1 MEISDK
7 NKIIAAS
14 ITGFIIFLAIVLSPK
29 GKPKDP
35 YIGNMTEEEIDK
47 SIPAI
52 QVYYYIK
59 KYSKE
64 YGIPEKYAF
73 GVAYQETRY
82 QGPLD
87 SSYNHKQT
95 SSSGAVGPMQIIP
108 RYAHKHAGRKV
119 TGRELRNDIKLNVKV
134 SMSML
139 KDWHEI
145 HENWGLAFGAYN
157 TGSPCVNGYARE
169 ILNCNYNWIK
179 NK

>member
-1 MEISDK
+1 METHK
-7 NKIIAAS
+7 NKILAAA
-14 ITGFIIFLAIVLSPK
+14 ITGLIVCLAIILYPK
-29 GKPKDP
+29 GEPKDP
-35 YIGNMTEEEIDK
+35 YIGDMTEDQIDK

-87 SSYNHKQT
+87 SGYNPRQ
-95 SSSGAVGPMQIIP
+95 SSFAGAVGPMQIIP
-108 RYAHKHAGRKV
+108 RYAHKHAGRRITRK
-119 TGRELRNDIKLNVKV
+119 ELKNNINLNIKV

-139 KDWHEI
+139 KDWYKI
-145 HENWGLAFGAYN
+145 HKDWGLAFGAYN
-157 TGSPCVNGYARE
+157 TGKPCINRYAKE
-169 ILNCNYNWIK
+169 ILKFNYNWIK
-179 NK
+179 K

>member
-1 MEISDK
+1 MESANK
-7 NKIIAAS
+7 NKILAAA
-14 ITGFIIFLAIVLSPK
+14 ITGVIICLAIVLFPK
-29 GKPKDP
+29 SEPKDP
-35 YIGNMTEEEIDK
+35 YIGDMTEEEIDK

-87 SSYNHKQT
+87 SGYNPRQ
-95 SSSGAVGPMQIIP
+95 SSFAGAVGPMQIIP
-108 RYAHKHAGRKV
+108 RYAHKHAGRRITRK
-119 TGRELRNDIKLNVKV
+119 ELKNNIKLNVKV

-139 KDWHEI
+139 KDWYGI
-145 HENWGLAFGAYN
+145 HKDWGLSFGAYN
-157 TGSPCVNGYARE
+157 TGSPCVNRYARE

-179 NK
+179 K